1 MAWTVEF
8 YRDFDGE
15 FDELVVSVQDALL
28 AKMLLLEDFGPMLG
42 RPHVDTLNDSQ
53 YANMKE
59 LRFDAG
65 DGVWRVAFAFDPD
78 RKAILLIAGDQP
90 GGSQARFYRSFIQ
103 KADKRFSTHLKQFK
117 N

>member
-15 FDELVVSVQDALL
+15 FDELAVSVQDALL
-28 AKMLLLEDFGPMLG
+28 AKMLLLEEFGPMLG

-78 RKAILLIAGDQP
+78 RKAMLLIAGDKS
-90 GGSQARFYRSFIQ
+90 GGSQARFYRALIQ
-103 KADKRFSTHLKQFK
+103 KADERFSNHLKQF
-117 N
+117 